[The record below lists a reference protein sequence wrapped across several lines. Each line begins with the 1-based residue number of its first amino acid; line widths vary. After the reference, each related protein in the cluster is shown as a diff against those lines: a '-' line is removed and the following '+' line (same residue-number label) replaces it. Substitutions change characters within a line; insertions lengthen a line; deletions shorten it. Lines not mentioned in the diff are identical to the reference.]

1 MCSTSLTDSTRQ
13 SLEGWTVNKITA
25 TFPKISMTAAEAEIK
40 ADDKENEELQSL
52 NCAPD
57 VGGDCD
63 ILLGIFYKN
72 IHPTEIHALES
83 GLTIYKLKMTP
94 HDKRYQ
100 CGNELVRM

>member
-1 MCSTSLTDSTRQ
+1 M
-13 SLEGWTVNKITA
+13 
-25 TFPKISMTAAEAEIK
+25 
-40 ADDKENEELQSL
+40 KENEELQSL
-52 NCAPD
+52 RCVPE

-72 IHPTEIHALES
+72 IHPTPIHALES

-100 CGNELVRM
+100 CVIGGPHESFSLAQYFGGFGAFFTDLTKYAVIGQLRV